1 MVTIKS
7 KREIEL
13 MREAGRVVA
22 IVYDEL
28 EKHIKPG
35 ITTLELD
42 QIAEQTMKK
51 LGAEPAEKGYDPG
64 IKVVP
69 KFPSSICV
77 SINDEVIHGIPSKYR
92 TLKEGD
98 IVSIDTVAL
107 KNGYNGDAART
118 FIVGK
123 TNKENQRLVNVTK
136 QAFFE
141 GIKYAKKGNRLGD
154 ICHAIGEYVHS
165 QGYSVVREFQ
175 GHGIGRE
182 MHEDPGIP
190 NYGKAGRGISLEP
203 GMTLAIEPMVIQG
216 KPNILELD
224 DGWTI
229 ITEDGSMA
237 AHYENTI
244 LITEKEPEI
253 LTILK
258 N

>member
-13 MREAGRVVA
+13 MREAGKVVA
-22 IVYDEL
+22 EVYEEL
-28 EKHIKPG
+28 EKHMKPG
-35 ITTLELD
+35 VTTLELD
-42 QIAEQTMKK
+42 EIAEQTMRK
-51 LGAEPAEKGYDPG
+51 LGAEPAEKGYNPG
-64 IKVVP
+64 IKGVP
-69 KFPSSICV
+69 CFSICV

-92 TLKEGD
+92 KLKEGD

-118 FIVGK
+118 FVVGK
-123 TNKENQRLVNVTK
+123 TSKENQRLIDVTK
-136 QAFFE
+136 QSFFE

-190 NYGKAGRGISLEP
+190 NYGKAGRGIRLEP

-258 N
+258 K

>member
-13 MREAGRVVA
+13 MKKACKVVA
-22 IVYDEL
+22 LTYQEL
-28 EKHIKPG
+28 EKNIKPG
-35 ITTLELD
+35 ISTWELD
-42 QIAEQTMKK
+42 QIAEKTMRS
-51 LGAEPAEKGYDPG
+51 LGAIPAEKGYDSG
-64 IKVVP
+64 IRGIP
-69 KFPSSICV
+69 KFPASICV
-77 SINDEVIHGIPSKYR
+77 SINDEVIHGIPSKTR
-92 TLKEGD
+92 FLKEGD

-107 KNGYNGDAART
+107 KDGYNGDAART
-118 FIVGK
+118 FVVGK
-123 TNKENQRLVNVTK
+123 TTKENQRLIDVTK

-141 GIKYAKKGNRLGD
+141 GIKYAKPGNRIGD
-154 ICHAIGEYVHS
+154 VCHAIGEYVHS
-165 QGYSVVREFQ
+165 QGFSVVREFQ

-190 NYGKAGRGISLEP
+190 NYGKAGRGIRLEP

-216 KPNILELD
+216 KPNILELE

-253 LTILK
+253 LTIL
-258 N
+258 